1 MRTPHVICFKLC
13 LEQYVCALC
22 FFLFCF
28 FAFKHLALLWNLSKY
43 FIIIL
48 QGYFVKCG
56 LNVRREFLVLWERG
70 FWNLPIYPT
79 QFCLH
84 TYCTLTSAGASAYF
98 ITTFVQK
105 ILALNQMSNHVK
117 FFAPLCHFFM
127 SRKVPRHF
135 RAISWRWLSFLCID
149 KKAQIFTLPLSY
161 PPAKCC
167 HLSMCARHIFL
178 DSLAWTLLVELKWV

>member
-1 MRTPHVICFKLC
+1 MFV
-13 LEQYVCALC
+13 
-22 FFLFCF
+22 
-28 FAFKHLALLWNLSKY
+28 FAFKHLALLWNLSRY

-70 FWNLPIYPT
+70 FLESPHIPHSVLSTHTLHSHKRWSLCIFYNH
-79 QFCLH
+79 FC
-84 TYCTLTSAGASAYF
+84 TENSGSE
-98 ITTFVQK
+98 
-105 ILALNQMSNHVK
+105 SNVK
-117 FFAPLCHFFM
+117 SCEFFAPLCHFFM

-135 RAISWRWLSFLCID
+135 RAISWRWLSFPCVD

-167 HLSMCARHIFL
+167 HLSMCAQHIFL
-178 DSLAWTLLVELKWV
+178 NSLAQTLLVELKWV